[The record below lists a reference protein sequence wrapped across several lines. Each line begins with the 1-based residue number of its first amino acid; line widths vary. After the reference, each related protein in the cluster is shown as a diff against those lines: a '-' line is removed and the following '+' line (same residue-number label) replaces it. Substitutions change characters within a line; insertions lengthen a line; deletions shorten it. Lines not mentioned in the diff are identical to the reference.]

1 MQDLNT
7 ELRKHA
13 DRLYKRATYLRP
25 MAMLT
30 GALPGAFLI
39 HRAKGESNK
48 GIAIFLAGVAIA
60 WYFADLA
67 VCWFQ
72 LEAMKGRKLAE

>member
-1 MQDLNT
+1 MADIKA

-13 DRLYKRATYLRP
+13 DRLYQRATYLRP
-25 MAMLT
+25 AAMLT
-30 GALPGAFLI
+30 GSLPGALLLY
-39 HRAKGESNK
+39 RSQGESRK
-48 GIAIFLAGVAIA
+48 AVVIFLAGVAIA

-72 LEAMKGRKLAE
+72 LEAVKGRKMAA